1 MDFLEAGMGSAW
13 FTAIA
18 SLGAGACG
26 GVLSGL
32 FGIGGGIVLIPLLG
46 LVLGLN
52 QHQAQGTALAALLL
66 PNGLPAV
73 VYMKRHGIM
82 IHWVLVLTAT
92 AGFLPAVWLGAGVAN
107 RIPESPLRV
116 GFACVLA
123 ALAVRTFLQKT
134 LARDSRPSAAPLP
147 WNRWLPGLAIGFI
160 GGLASGLLGIGGGIL
175 MIPLMVWLL
184 RLPQHEAQST
194 SLVLM
199 LAPIGLPGVWVYAS
213 HGGGLPWV
221 ALGGVAVGFMAGAY
235 AGARIAVRTRA
246 PRLRRGFAALMAG
259 MALMLFLKGG

>member
-1 MDFLEAGMGSAW
+1 MGSPW
-13 FTAIA
+13 FTAFA

-26 GVLSGL
+26 GLLSGL

-73 VYMKRHGIM
+73 IYMRRHGIM
-82 IHWVLVLTAT
+82 IHWALVCMVTT
-92 AGFLPAVWLGAGVAN
+92 GFLPAVWMGAGVASL
-107 RIPESPLRV
+107 IPESPLRL

-123 ALAVRTFLQKT
+123 LLAVRTFLQKPA
-134 LARDSRPSAAPLP
+134 ARESQPSAAQVP
-147 WNRWLPGLAIGFI
+147 WARAWLPGLAIGLA
-160 GGLASGLLGIGGGIL
+160 GGLASGLLGIGGAIL

-184 RLPQHEAQST
+184 RIPQHEAQST

-221 ALGGVAVGFMAGAY
+221 ALGGVAVGFMLGAY

-246 PRLRRGFAALMAG
+246 PRLRQGFALLMVG
-259 MALMLFLKGG
+259 MALLLFLKGS